1 MRLNLGSGR
10 NYVENMTNVDVRAE
24 GHNPD
29 VVMDLD
35 QAERED
41 WIREFGVDTVDY
53 AQFIHVLEHLHNPLA
68 VMENLWHVMKPDGMC
83 YVRCP
88 HGGSDDAWE
97 DPTHVRPYF
106 PGSFMYFSQPTYWR
120 ADYGYRGDWQV
131 VTCKLVATHPNM
143 AKNVNFATLG
153 RNAVSEI
160 VVTMQAV
167 KPARVPTDR
176 EAMDPIFPIY
186 VERA

>member
-1 MRLNLGSGR
+1 MC
-10 NYVENMTNVDVRAE
+10 NVDLPAE

-29 VVMDLD
+29 IVMDIDNADLD
-35 QAERED
+35 E
-41 WIREFGVDTVDY
+41 WIKNFGIEKVAY
-53 AQFIHVLEHLHNPLA
+53 AQFIHVLEHLHNPLQ
-68 VMENLWHVMKPDGMC
+68 VMENLWHICGNNAVC
-83 YVRCP
+83 YIRCP

-106 PGSFMYFSQPTYWR
+106 PGSFMYFAQPTYWR

-131 VTCKLVATHPNM
+131 VNCKLVAAHPNM
-143 AKNVNFATLG
+143 AKNPNFAMLG

-160 VVTMQAV
+160 IVTLRCV
-167 KPARVPTDR
+167 KPARANDR
-176 EAMDPIFPIY
+176 DLMDQITPIY